1 MKKSIIH
8 TLMCCALSSILFT
21 GCGGGNARREAA
33 TKAAAEAAEKAQL
46 DSLTETDRKARIKE
60 QLANLPEEPAFD
72 IITTLGTI
80 RVKLYSDTPKHRDN
94 FAKLA
99 FEGFY
104 DGILFHRV
112 IPRFIIQ
119 TGDPL
124 SKDPTNKAQFG
135 TGGPGY
141 NIPAEML
148 PNHHHIKGALAAA
161 RRGDRANPLKESS
174 GSQFYIVHD
183 PANCVHLD
191 GEYSIFGETIE
202 GLDVIDKIA
211 AVQTDP
217 YDCPLTPVKII
228 KINQVITEDQT
239 NQ

>member
-1 MKKSIIH
+1 
-8 TLMCCALSSILFT
+8 MCCALSSILFT
-21 GCGGGNARREAA
+21 GCGGGNAKREAA
-33 TKAAAEAAEKAQL
+33 TKAAAEASAQL

-60 QLANLPEEPAFD
+60 QLANLPEEPVFD

-112 IPRFIIQ
+112 IPGFMIQ

-124 SKDPTNKAQFG
+124 SKDPANKNQFG

-148 PNHHHIKGALAAA
+148 PTHHHIKGALAAA

-191 GEYSIFGETIE
+191 GEYSIFGETME

-211 AVQTDP
+211 SVQTDP

-228 KINQVITEDQT
+228 KINQVVSEDT
-239 NQ
+239 ANQ

>member
-1 MKKSIIH
+1 
-8 TLMCCALSSILFT
+8 MCCALSSILFT
-21 GCGGGNARREAA
+21 GCGGGNAKREAA
-33 TKAAAEAAEKAQL
+33 TKAAAEASAQL

-60 QLANLPEEPAFD
+60 QLANLPEEPVFD

-112 IPRFIIQ
+112 IPGFMIQ

-124 SKDPTNKAQFG
+124 SKDPANKNQFG

-141 NIPAEML
+141 NIPAEMI
-148 PNHHHIKGALAAA
+148 PTHHHIKGALAAA

-191 GEYSIFGETIE
+191 GEYSIFGETME

-211 AVQTDP
+211 SVQTDP

-228 KINQVITEDQT
+228 KINQVVSEDT
-239 NQ
+239 ANQ